1 MNERTEP
8 QGSTG
13 TATAPTRGRPEVV
26 PDAATTGLVALIREA
41 EALHEALAA
50 ARSRAGRL
58 VVALRKQKRRERLVA
73 ATLAS
78 LRQLRL
84 QDVVD

>member
-1 MNERTEP
+1 MAQEP
-8 QGSTG
+8 
-13 TATAPTRGRPEVV
+13 
-26 PDAATTGLVALIREA
+26 ATTGLAALIREA
-41 EALHEALAA
+41 EALHEALGD

-58 VVALRKQKRRERLVA
+58 VVALRKQRRRERLVA

-84 QDVVD
+84 QDVAD